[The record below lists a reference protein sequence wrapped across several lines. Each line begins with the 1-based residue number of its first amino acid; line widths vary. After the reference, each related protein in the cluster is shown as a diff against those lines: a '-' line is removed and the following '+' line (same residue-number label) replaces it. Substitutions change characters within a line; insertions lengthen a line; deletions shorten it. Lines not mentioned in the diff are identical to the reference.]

1 MLAAEPVNGEDAG
14 LRDALAGF
22 GLPTDDLGLE
32 GRCFSRF
39 VADGQV
45 VGYGGYEPYGEHAL
59 VRSVL
64 VLPEARGR
72 GHGGAMVRFLLDE
85 AARGGACAA
94 YLLTT
99 SAEAFFW
106 RLGFSVLDRALAP
119 REILATKQATLTCAT
134 APLMRLRLRLSD

>member
-32 GRCFSRF
+32 GRCFFRF

-85 AARGGACAA
+85 ASPRRRMRCLSAYHLRRG
-94 YLLTT
+94 LL
-99 SAEAFFW
+99 
-106 RLGFSVLDRALAP
+106 LAP
-119 REILATKQATLTCAT
+119 GLFGAGPCSRAEGILATKQATLTCAT
-134 APLMRLRLRLSD
+134 APLMRLRLSD